1 MSKKQETRKIVLG
14 LPKGS
19 LQESTFAMMKK
30 AGFTIS
36 SGSRSYV
43 PSVND
48 PEIAARLIRAQEI
61 SRYVEQG
68 LLDAGLTGHDWVV
81 ENNSDVHEV
90 ANLVY
95 AKQGLRPVRW
105 VLAVPNDSPIQSV
118 KDLEGKRIATEAVG
132 LTRQYLE
139 RSRVKAAVEFSW
151 GATEVK
157 APDLVD
163 AIVEITETGSSLR
176 ANNLR
181 IVETVL
187 ESTTRFIANK
197 AAWADPW
204 KRRKIQQIA
213 LLLKGALSAETKV
226 LLKLNVKKAQLA
238 RVAKLLP
245 ALHAPTVSGQSAKG
259 WYSVESV
266 VDEPVVRELIPRLKD
281 AGAEGI
287 IELPLNKVIP

>member
-1 MSKKQETRKIVLG
+1 MADAKKIVMG

-19 LQESTFAMMKK
+19 LQDSTFAMMKK
-30 AGFTIS
+30 AGFTIT

-43 PSVND
+43 PNVDD

-68 LLDAGLTGHDWVV
+68 LLDAGLTGYDWIMENGSDVV
-81 ENNSDVHEV
+81 EI

-105 VLAVPNDSPIQSV
+105 VLAVPNDSTITSA

-132 LTRQYLE
+132 LTTRYLKKHG
-139 RSRVKAAVEFSW
+139 VNAAVEFSW

-181 IVETVL
+181 IVDTVL

-197 AAWADPW
+197 ASWNDPW
-204 KRRKIQQIA
+204 KRKKIEQISM
-213 LLLKGALSAETKV
+213 LLKGALAAETKV
-226 LLKLNVKKAQLA
+226 LLKMNVSKAALEKIT
-238 RVAKLLP
+238 KLLP
-245 ALHAPTVSGQSAKG
+245 SLHAPTVNPLSSDG
-259 WYSVESV
+259 WFSIESV
-266 VDEPVVRELIPRLKD
+266 VDEPVVRVIIPQLKE

-287 IELPLNKVIP
+287 IEIPLNKVVP